1 MSMNSNPECA
11 RVLSGRVLH
20 STMLMKCM
28 YRWSYSLYVMHKR
41 TVHKI
46 LRHKIF
52 VLPKHRVEANKFA
65 VQSWKSLDLRENIE
79 FHLPSNRRM
88 PPVQYLQLVHLRFE
102 LIATTLQNNELRIQS
117 PQSRYKRTQNCLRR
131 EPQLKSESLKTIP
144 DLFYNLLHR
153 MAR

>member
-1 MSMNSNPECA
+1 MSMNLHPECA
-11 RVLSGRVLH
+11 RVLSRRVLH
-20 STMLMKCM
+20 SIMLMKCM
-28 YRWSYSLYVMHKR
+28 YRWSYSLCVMHKR

-102 LIATTLQNNELRIQS
+102 LIAATLQNNEQRMPS
-117 PQSRYKRTQNCLRR
+117 PQSRYKRTQNPRERNTCLN
-131 EPQLKSESLKTIP
+131 S
-144 DLFYNLLHR
+144 
-153 MAR
+153 A